1 MQDGVCYSDDEIEVL
16 FRKGNPAYLV
26 VTFAPMSRYADGA
39 WYWGKSLADR
49 VDLSVVAFV
58 SRKPNWYP
66 TVNVLNALP
75 AVNPILR
82 SYSKIITYGASMGA
96 YAALKMSRALGAST
110 ALAFSPQFSI
120 DPAITG
126 KDYNFARFFTP
137 ARDVD
142 VTIRGFHVAPE
153 AFIFYDPFYTDDAT
167 QIGHITRVAPW
178 VSPVAV
184 PSTAHETIRL
194 FLRGTL
200 GKTLLDTVAS
210 GDHQA
215 LRRLTSQLRRAS
227 STRAATLIG
236 RVVERRPALA
246 RRIFDRHQGQLGEP
260 EADRIFRSYFKP
272 LMDRGRYDDA
282 EAVLAW
288 GQGINATD
296 PDLLLRMADLRR
308 LQGKPHAPAD
318 LQQEIAEASGTAE
331 SAGSPDPDAAR
342 PDRPPLEIEAEGVL
356 ARDDRDEVLAFAR
369 TSGSTLITS
378 RVYALAEPLLLRAH
392 ALADRDVGLL
402 RALAFLECRRGQP
415 QAGVT
420 WAQQA
425 VDVSENDPFARDT
438 LANALLQ
445 AGRLTEARQS
455 IEQALLVQPDN
466 ARMLQTLA
474 SIEAA
479 LAPSPV

>member
-16 FRKGNPAYLV
+16 FRKGDQAYLV
-26 VTFAPMSRYADGA
+26 VTFAPMSRYADGS
-39 WYWGKSLADR
+39 WYWGKALADR

-66 TVNVLNALP
+66 TANVLNALP
-75 AVNPILR
+75 SVNPILR
-82 SYSKIITYGASMGA
+82 SYAKIITYGASMGA
-96 YAALKMSRALGAST
+96 YAALKMSRALGATT

-167 QIGHITRVAPW
+167 QIGHIARVAPW
-178 VSPVAV
+178 VSPIPV

-200 GKTLLDTVAS
+200 GKTLLDTVAF
-210 GDHQA
+210 GDHQD

-236 RVVERRPALA
+236 RVVERRPDLA
-246 RRIFDRHQGQLGEP
+246 RRIFDKHQGVLGEP
-260 EADRIFRSYFKP
+260 EADRIWRSYFKP
-272 LMDRGRYDDA
+272 LIDRARYEDA
-282 EAVLAW
+282 EAVLGWAR
-288 GQGINATD
+288 GINAAD
-296 PDLLLRMADLRR
+296 PDVLLRMADLRR
-308 LQGKPHAPAD
+308 LQGKPHAPDD
-318 LQQEIAEASGTAE
+318 LQREITAASGADK
-331 SAGSPDPDAAR
+331 SAAAAPPDATR

-356 ARDDRDEVLAFAR
+356 ARDNPDEVLAFAR
-369 TSGSTLITS
+369 ASGSALVTA
-378 RVYALAEPLLLRAH
+378 RVYALAEPMLLRAH
-392 ALADRDVGLL
+392 ALAERDVGVL

-425 VDVSENDPFARDT
+425 VELSENDPFALDT

-445 AGRLTEARQS
+445 AGRLAEARQS
-455 IEQALLVQPDN
+455 IERALIVQPEN
-466 ARMLQTLA
+466 ARMRQTLA
-474 SIEAA
+474 SIDAA
-479 LAPSPV
+479 MSPSPA

>member
-16 FRKGNPAYLV
+16 FRKGDPAYLV

-66 TVNVLNALP
+66 TANVLNALP

-82 SYSKIITYGASMGA
+82 SYGKIITYGASMGA

-126 KDYNFARFFTP
+126 KDYNFARFYTP

-153 AFIFYDPFYTDDAT
+153 AYIFYDPFYTDDAT

-178 VSPVAV
+178 VSPVPV

-210 GDHQA
+210 GDRQA

-227 STRAATLIG
+227 PTRTATLLG
-236 RVVERRPALA
+236 RVVGRRPDLA
-246 RRIFDRHQGQLGEP
+246 RRIFDKHCGVLGEP
-260 EADRIFRSYFKP
+260 EADRIFSSYFRR
-272 LMDRGRYDDA
+272 LIDLARYGDA

-296 PDLLLRMADLRR
+296 PNLMLRMAELRR
-308 LQGKPHAPAD
+308 LQGRPHEPAD
-318 LQQEIAEASGTAE
+318 LQREIAEASGTTGTA
-331 SAGSPDPDAAR
+331 ADPSSTDG
-342 PDRPPLEIEAEGVL
+342 PPNRPPLEIEAEQVL
-356 ARDDRDEVLAFAR
+356 ARDDRDEILAFAR
-369 TSGSTLITS
+369 ASGS
-378 RVYALAEPLLLRAH
+378 ALVTALLLRAH

-415 QAGVT
+415 HVGVK
-420 WAQQA
+420 WAEQA
-425 VDVSENDPFARDT
+425 VDVSDNDPFARDT

-445 AGRLTEARQS
+445 AGRLAEARRA
-455 IEQALLVQPDN
+455 IEQALLVLPDN

-479 LAPSPV
+479 LSPSPA